1 MRIAIVP
8 GSFDPITVGHLDI
21 VRRALLLAD
30 EVVVA
35 VMNNDAKIYTF
46 DMKTRERLARLAVRD
61 LTRVR
66 VVADRGMLVDLFDR
80 LGADVI
86 VKGVR
91 NDTDRVYEEKMAAYN
106 LAHNPRARTL
116 LLEADE
122 KWSDLSS
129 TRVRALLAAGKC
141 PRELVPP
148 AVAEALV
155 KMGYA
160 MV

>member
-1 MRIAIVP
+1 
-8 GSFDPITVGHLDI
+8 
-21 VRRALLLAD
+21 
-30 EVVVA
+30 
-35 VMNNDAKIYTF
+35 
-46 DMKTRERLARLAVRD
+46 MKTRERLARLAVRD